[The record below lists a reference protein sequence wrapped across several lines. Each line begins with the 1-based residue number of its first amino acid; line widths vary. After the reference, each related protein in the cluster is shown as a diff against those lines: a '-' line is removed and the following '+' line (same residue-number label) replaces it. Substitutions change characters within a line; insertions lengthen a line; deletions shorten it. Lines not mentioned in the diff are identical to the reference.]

1 MTIIKNLSWSCYAL
15 ETQTPSSTGDQHA
28 TDEGEVQ
35 SREDRAQTHTDAF
48 PQSCRK
54 VQLRKNVTL
63 VFFLLVF
70 KDTMRD
76 VLKVSRYKNRFVKSH
91 LWGPSIVSG
100 GGWNYMH
107 VNQRIR
113 GILVCCFPHS
123 THKLPEAFFGPETW
137 GRWNSENIK
146 YQEVLSEMC

>member
-1 MTIIKNLSWSCYAL
+1 MTIIKNLSWSCYAV
-15 ETQTPSSTGDQHA
+15 ETQTSSSTCDQHA

-35 SREDRAQTHTDAF
+35 SREDRAQTHADAF

-63 VFFLLVF
+63 VFFVLVF

-91 LWGPSIVSG
+91 LWGPSIVSRGVDGITCMSTKEFG
-100 GGWNYMH
+100 G
-107 VNQRIR
+107 
-113 GILVCCFPHS
+113 S
-123 THKLPEAFFGPETW
+123 
-137 GRWNSENIK
+137 
-146 YQEVLSEMC
+146 